1 VQLVIM
7 ALMFIYIF
15 VTSCL
20 IFASKVRRTTAVEE
34 AMTGQCTRGLDV
46 VFLVDASSDIIDT
59 DWKSSLDVIT
69 QVSSELNTSLYGT
82 HVGVLLFAANTSTI
96 QALSHQLLA
105 LNNQSKTAQRGRNL
119 AAAIVDTRSFAFN
132 NKAGDRPDV
141 PDVLVIITH
150 RVSDDPQLS
159 FVAAEQLK
167 SDGIRIIAIGTKEA
181 DQLEQELRAIATYPR
196 QTDKLTTVYEHYHS
210 TIPARLREEIC
221 GSGFDAAEGSARLAD
236 ESAASGMLE
245 MFVSGE
251 WISVCS
257 TSWTH
262 TNTDVAC
269 RELGFPAGLSKYT
282 MNEVMYSA
290 PRRTMLVN
298 ATCVG
303 NESRIVD
310 CPHDRF
316 FIVDFGCD
324 RQRHV
329 FLRCLCDHCN
339 DYHAKDNLRLADGS
353 STYGRLE
360 VFSPKHRWGGVCD
373 NGWSDN
379 NTRVI
384 CRELGFLD
392 GTGTYDSDDAAIP
405 TIPMVLDTVTCD
417 GNENSLFDCSFHTM
431 STNDNCSLAVNVM
444 CQCSACLERNLIQS
458 PRETKTMTGSSVQFE
473 WKMNNSTGGDF
484 EFWFLSRKNR
494 RLVLR
499 KAGELIT
506 AENTE
511 LQKRVALIGD
521 NETTV
526 GFRLTN
532 ASRADMGVYALHVPR
547 MKLFNSQAI
556 LFLTD
561 FAVVPD
567 AEVRR
572 QVGDRVELSWDLTAL
587 RQLRDISHE
596 ILLTTPATGRLP
608 FNYYYTQWLR
618 DNPLRHSVQPTDQL
632 HPTIVIDYVTANDA
646 GNYVVEVMLKSAV
659 HQWLNSRWQFA
670 TLLVVDDAEHTT
682 SQSVTVIVLATL
694 LAIMSLIVCG
704 VLVRAAC
711 RRCRTTDFDYE
722 QRAVAVG
729 QLSSRYRSR
738 QHKTED
744 AGDFT
749 YNSTE
754 AYQDTVSVELPTY
767 DNDQQKVSE
776 SDDGTIDIHIREEP
790 PADPPATRP
799 STSRSESTQLRRIRF
814 ANSSRRAK

>member
-1 VQLVIM
+1 
-7 ALMFIYIF
+7 
-15 VTSCL
+15 
-20 IFASKVRRTTAVEE
+20 
-34 AMTGQCTRGLDV
+34 MTGHCRRALDV
-46 VFLVDASSDIIDT
+46 VFLIDASSDIIDT
-59 DWKSSLDVIT
+59 DWKSSLDVVT
-69 QVSSELNTSLYGT
+69 QVSSELNTSLSGT

-96 QALSHQLLA
+96 QVLSHHVLA

-119 AAAIVDTRSFAFN
+119 AAAILDTRSLAFN
-132 NKAGDRPDV
+132 NKDGDRPDV

-150 RVSDDPQLS
+150 RVSGNPQLS

-167 SDGIRIIAIGTKEA
+167 SDGIQIITVGTHEV
-181 DQLEQELRAIATYPR
+181 DQLKQELRAIATDPR
-196 QTDKLTTVYEHYHS
+196 QSDKLIAVYEHYHS
-210 TIPARLREEIC
+210 AIPALLLEAIC
-221 GSGFDAAEGSARLAD
+221 SSGFDAAEGSARLAD

-251 WISVCS
+251 WITVCS
-257 TSWTH
+257 SSWTH

-269 RELGFPAGLSKYT
+269 RELGFPAGLSRYT
-282 MNEVMYSA
+282 MNKEMYSA
-290 PRRTMLVN
+290 PRRTMLANV
-298 ATCVG
+298 TCVG
-303 NESRIVD
+303 NESRLVD
-310 CPHDRF
+310 CPHDPF

-339 DYHAKDNLRLADGS
+339 DYRAKDNLRLADGS

-373 NGWSDN
+373 SGWSYS

-392 GTGTYDSDDAAIP
+392 GAGTYDNDDAANP
-405 TIPMVLDTVTCD
+405 TILVIDTVACA

-444 CQCSACLERNLIQS
+444 CQCSACLERNLIQA
-458 PRETKTMTGSSVQFE
+458 PRETKAMMGSSVQFE
-473 WKMNNSTGGDF
+473 WKMNNSTGGNF

-499 KAGELIT
+499 KAGELLT
-506 AENTE
+506 VANTE

-532 ASRADMGVYALHVPR
+532 VSRADMGVYALHVPR

-567 AEVRR
+567 EEVHS
-572 QVGDRVELSWDLTAL
+572 QVGDSVELSWDLTAL
-587 RQLRDISHE
+587 RQLRDINHE
-596 ILLTTPATGRLP
+596 ILLTTPATGRLTS
-608 FNYYYTQWLR
+608 NYYYTHWLR
-618 DNPLRHSVQPTDQL
+618 DNPLRHSVPQRSDHLGL
-632 HPTIVIDYVTANDA
+632 HPTVVIDDVTVKDA
-646 GNYVVEVMLKSAV
+646 GNYVVEVMLKSAA
-659 HQWLNSRWQFA
+659 HQWLNTRWQFA
-670 TLLVVDDAEHTT
+670 TLLVVDSAEHTT
-682 SQSVTVIVLATL
+682 RHEPVTVIVLATL
-694 LAIMSLIVCG
+694 LAVMSLIVCG
-704 VLVRAAC
+704 LLVRAGY
-711 RRCRTTDFDYE
+711 RRWRSSTNGFDDKE
-722 QRAVAVG
+722 RAVG
-729 QLSSRYRSR
+729 QLQSSRYRSR
-738 QHKTED
+738 RHTTED
-744 AGDFT
+744 AGDFIPD

-754 AYQDTVSVELPTY
+754 TYKDTSAVELPTY
-767 DNDQQKVSE
+767 NNDQQQVSG
-776 SDDGTIDIHIREEP
+776 SDDGTIDIHIREE

-799 STSRSESTQLRRIRF
+799 STSRSESTQLRRTRF